1 VGEIGTESIH
11 STFTAPATP
20 CPDLRGRLTR
30 IDEQNKAFALGP
42 MGQKQRDRVGLIQSC
57 EIPEITV
64 LPEWPLRVCMVGD
77 ERRRWDHRCGA
88 PQFRHELLPAI
99 REELS
104 IENKGQISHGRDRTP
119 EKRQD
124 GRQSRIA

>member
-1 VGEIGTESIH
+1 MAAHSEGNALCTLQILGQQSIQLNTRVGEIGTEAIH
-11 STFTAPATP
+11 SPFTAPATP

-42 MGQKQRDRVGLIQSC
+42 MGQKQRDSVGLIQSC

-77 ERRRWDHRCGA
+77 
-88 PQFRHELLPAI
+88 
-99 REELS
+99 
-104 IENKGQISHGRDRTP
+104 
-119 EKRQD
+119 
-124 GRQSRIA
+124 